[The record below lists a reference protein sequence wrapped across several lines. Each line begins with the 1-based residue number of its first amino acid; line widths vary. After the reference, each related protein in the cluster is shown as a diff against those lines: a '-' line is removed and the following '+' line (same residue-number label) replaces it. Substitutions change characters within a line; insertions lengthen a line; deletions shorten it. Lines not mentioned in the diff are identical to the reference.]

1 MNLVMFDIDGTLTAT
16 SGADERCFLQAMSD
30 IFQAANIESNWSR
43 YKNVT
48 DEGIAAEAIEE
59 YTGRPPTEADLCNT
73 RKRFLELMEREASSR
88 PDLFSEINGAGLML
102 EELDFTPNIA
112 VSIAT
117 GGWRD
122 SAAIKL
128 RAAGLDLSHLP
139 MASASDAVSREEI
152 MTISEER
159 ASSTHGSVSFNSVVY
174 VGDGVWDFRAARSLG
189 YHFVGVGTGDKAS
202 KLQSEGSI
210 YVVPDFSDLQSFLGI
225 LETLWKNR
233 F

>member
-1 MNLVMFDIDGTLTAT
+1 MNLIMFDIDGTLTAT
-16 SGADERCFLQAMSD
+16 SGADERCFLRAMSE
-30 IFQAANIESNWSR
+30 IFKAAHIDSNWSR

-48 DEGIAAEAIEE
+48 DEGIVAEAIEE
-59 YTGRPPTEADLCNT
+59 HTGRPPTEADLFNT
-73 RKRFLELMEREASSR
+73 RIRFLELMEQEASSR
-88 PDLFSEINGAGLML
+88 PDLFSEISGAGLML
-102 EELDFTPNIA
+102 EELDSTPNIA

-152 MTISEER
+152 MTISEGR
-159 ASSTHGSVSFNSVVY
+159 ASSAHGSVSFNSVVY

-210 YVVPDFSDLQSFLGI
+210 YVVPDFSDLQSFLGM
-225 LETLWKNR
+225 LETLWKT
-233 F
+233 